1 MINKLQIA
9 KVVIIKLKPN
19 INRFEM
25 LSFEV
30 IIKAKVATKS
40 KIKITIERN
49 RYNVLFFRNTF

>member
-9 KVVIIKLKPN
+9 KVVIIELKPN

-30 IIKAKVATKS
+30 IIKAKVTTKS

-49 RYNVLFFRNTF
+49 RYNVLFFIF